1 MGYSYNPKSLCA
13 DEFINDEEILETLA
27 FADAHKDD
35 VQLCY
40 DILEKCKPHL
50 HPASE
55 HGAMITHREAS
66 VLLAC
71 EDAGANAA
79 IKQLAHDIK
88 QAYYGNRI
96 VLFAP
101 LYLSNYCVN
110 SCLYCPYHAKNREI
124 PRRKLTQD
132 EIRAEVIALQDMG
145 HKRLAIEA
153 GEDPKRNPIEYILES
168 MDTIYSIKHKN
179 GAIRRVNVNIAA
191 TTVEEYRMLK
201 KAEIGTYILFQE
213 TYNKEGYKRLHPTG
227 PKSDYNW
234 HTEAMDRA
242 MEGGIDDV
250 GLGVLFGLESYRYEF
265 AGLIMHAEHLEAV
278 HGVGP
283 HTISVPRVKPAMDID
298 PDVFDNGIPDEMFEK
313 IIALIRITVPYT
325 GMIISTRESQ
335 AVRERAL
342 RYGIS
347 QISGGSRTS
356 VGGYTEQ
363 ARPHDTEQ
371 FDVSDQRTLDDVVSW
386 LIDQEHVPSFCTAC
400 YRAGRTGDRFMS
412 FCKSGQI
419 LNYCHPNALVTLAE
433 YLTDY
438 AKPDTSQKGFA
449 LIERELLKV
458 EDEKRRRQ
466 CAEAISAVVHKGE
479 RDLRF

>member
-71 EDAGANAA
+71 DDAEVNAA

-153 GEDPKRNPIEYILES
+153 GEDPKHNPIEYILES
-168 MDTIYSIKHKN
+168 MNTIYSIKHKN

-191 TTVEEYRMLK
+191 TAVEEYRMLK

-335 AVRERAL
+335 TVRERAL

-466 CAEAISAVVHKGE
+466 CAEAISAVVHKGA